1 MKLPGHLKDMECWG
15 RSGLDAR
22 ILIVWFKGTAQL
34 CFIWEISIMNAFSFT
49 SFAFCALVSLASCGG
64 GGGPAL
70 SLDPQDVQDIT
81 GGSAPG
87 ETAVTEQEERSETIA
102 AQFNSLFATN
112 MHYQTSLPQ
121 LPRFVAET
129 SCRTTYCTVSF
140 PALGFSDVISIES
153 LRSSEFSGTETAQSI
168 LTKFGVTLVESAW
181 VDAPDESGNAVA
193 GTLDHSEFG
202 SATNVLLLDGERISG
217 RFAAAF
223 GVLADEAP
231 SISGVWRGQMSA
243 VTQNSGNFLQGD
255 AALVYTVSGSRGEL
269 SASFTNIKNLS
280 RNIAH
285 STSSVR
291 FRNVPVSSGGIYSQ
305 GTIGNRIEG
314 AFYGSGGVET
324 AGIFEKSEILASFG
338 AIRSQ

>member
-1 MKLPGHLKDMECWG
+1 
-15 RSGLDAR
+15 
-22 ILIVWFKGTAQL
+22 
-34 CFIWEISIMNAFSFT
+34 MNTFSLMP
-49 SFAFCALVSLASCGG
+49 FAFCALFALASCGG
-64 GGGPAL
+64 GGSPAL
-70 SLDPQDVQDIT
+70 SLDPQSAQGIT

-87 ETAVTEQEERSETIA
+87 ESAAEQEERSESIA
-102 AQFNSLFATN
+102 AQFDSLFATN
-112 MHYQTSLPQ
+112 IHYQTSLPL

-129 SCRTTYCTVSF
+129 SCRTTYCNFSV
-140 PALGFSDVISIES
+140 PALGYSDVISIES
-153 LRSSEFSGTETAQSI
+153 LRTSEFSGTETAQSI
-168 LTKFGVTLVESAW
+168 LTKYGVTLVESAW
-181 VDAPDESGNAVA
+181 VQAPDERGNAVA
-193 GTLDHSEFG
+193 GTLEHSEFG
-202 SATNVLLLDGERISG
+202 SATSVLILDGERISG

-280 RNIAH
+280 RNTAH
-285 STSSVR
+285 ATSSVR

-305 GTIGNRIEG
+305 GTVGNRIEG